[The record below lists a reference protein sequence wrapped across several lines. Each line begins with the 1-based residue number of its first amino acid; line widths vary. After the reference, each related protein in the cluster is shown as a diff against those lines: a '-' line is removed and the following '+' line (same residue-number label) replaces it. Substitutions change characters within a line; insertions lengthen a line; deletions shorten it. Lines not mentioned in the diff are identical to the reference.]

1 MQFSAW
7 KPADQPALRGL
18 LVWVALTW
26 RRSLQAQ
33 RALPGS
39 PVPRRS
45 DALGDAAVR
54 LAGRRAR
61 PAGPLGLICHEG
73 LHLSFDP
80 RNHTA
85 SPTEL
90 AGRVIA
96 ITGASSGLGRA
107 VALTCARHGA
117 NVILIGRNTHKLEAV
132 HADIET
138 SGGPEPIIAGSRKS
152 TSPRLRPDRDSRA

>member
-1 MQFSAW
+1 MRWAM
-7 KPADQPALRGL
+7 RG
-18 LVWVALTW
+18 A
-26 RRSLQAQ
+26 
-33 RALPGS
+33 PG
-39 PVPRRS
+39 
-45 DALGDAAVR
+45 GQ
-54 LAGRRAR
+54 GGAR
-61 PAGPLGLICHEG
+61 PPDGLGLICHEG

-107 VALTCARHGA
+107 VALACARHGA

-138 SGGPEPIIAGSRKS
+138 SGGPEPIIALLDLEKA
-152 TSPRLRPDRDSRA
+152 LARDYDGNPARITEADALIAYLQTLGTLVDFKLYDDKANIR